1 MCHGHQ
7 ERAHFDKAFCTH
19 NVMYDVRDMSNSR
32 RGPYLEDV
40 GFLLE
45 EKNDLIPHQL
55 FSKVDMGIGFD
66 VMQLL
71 NAHAHPTT
79 CFSKEVRQVFPSI
92 DHNKWTI
99 CKTTNYGYFTA
110 WLWKNHNHRNMKS

>member
-1 MCHGHQ
+1 
-7 ERAHFDKAFCTH
+7 
-19 NVMYDVRDMSNSR
+19 MYDVKDVSNSR